1 MYPAT
6 HMQKYLYKAQAI
18 ALRGSIR
25 KPYYQELGD
34 HLAISTYAGSASRI
48 ECTSR
53 GFAVAEDIRYEVAR
67 TEIVTEAKNGFFT
80 TSLLAQVEGLQI
92 GKLSVDQVTCRLRS
106 VYDSGAYPNRMVPRI
121 LPAGSSIVN
130 LQFDKRALELVLP
143 AAFRVDA
150 DTSESFFRGEHDDDD
165 DALQPGSI
173 AEPIHIDG
181 FGTIFFAEW
190 TWVHPQERH
199 QQHLTMLRLA
209 LGSDLGAN
217 TCVGVGSSDGY
228 PWPPISG

>member
-6 HMQKYLYKAQAI
+6 KMQKYLYKAKAV
-18 ALRGSIR
+18 ALQGSIR

-34 HLAISTYAGSASRI
+34 HLSISTYAGSACRI
-48 ECTSR
+48 ECINR
-53 GFAVAEDIRYEVAR
+53 GFALADDIRYDVAR
-67 TEIVTEAKNGFFT
+67 TEIVTEEQKGIFT

-106 VYDSGAYPNRMVPRI
+106 VYDSSAYPKRLVARI
-121 LPAGSSIVN
+121 LPAGSSIRN
-130 LQFDKRALELVLP
+130 AQFDKRALQLPLP
-143 AAFRVDA
+143 AAFDVGGDA
-150 DTSESFFRGEHDDDD
+150 SESFFRGEHDYD

-173 AEPIHIDG
+173 AEPIHIEG

-199 QQHLTMLRLA
+199 QQRLTMLRLA
-209 LGSDLGAN
+209 LGSDSGAS
-217 TCVGVGSSDGY
+217 TCVGVGNSDGVG
-228 PWPPISG
+228 WPPIG